1 MKIRYTE
8 FLAATIDQ
16 KLYLDK
22 EKLWHLFRYF
32 DIENK
37 NYITIE
43 DIKVVLER
51 EGREGIDC
59 TAILNEIKNEKIDFD
74 EFRKIM
80 CDDIVLEKQEVFE
93 HFE

>member
-1 MKIRYTE
+1 M
-8 FLAATIDQ
+8 
-16 KLYLDK
+16 YLDK

-43 DIKVVLER
+43 DIKIVLER
-51 EGREGIDC
+51 EGREGLDC
-59 TAILNEIKNEKIDFD
+59 TAILNEIKTEKIDFE

-80 CDDIVLEKQEVFE
+80 GEDVIIEKK
-93 HFE
+93 